1 MDDDCNP
8 LETILKDHAVR
19 FQRAPYASRV
29 ARLARTAASIPEALI
44 DDLAELIVQLDDTE
58 LVGND
63 LALHLVDVAY
73 CGVRVVDAVD
83 FASAFRSRLQRYLRS
98 PEVAEAARENFTP
111 RIGWW
116 KAAIGRAFETRKWPA
131 VVLVGTTFSG

>member
-29 ARLARTAASIPEALI
+29 ARLARMAASIPDPLI
-44 DDLAELIVQLDDTE
+44 DDLAELILQLDDTE

-73 CGVRVVDAVD
+73 CGVRVGDAVD
-83 FASAFRSRLQRYLRS
+83 FASALRARLRRYLRN
-98 PEVAEAARENFTP
+98 PKVADAAREDF
-111 RIGWW
+111 RERVGWW
-116 KAAIGRAFETRKWPA
+116 KMALGRAFELRRWPP
-131 VVLVGTTFSG
+131 VVLTETSSP